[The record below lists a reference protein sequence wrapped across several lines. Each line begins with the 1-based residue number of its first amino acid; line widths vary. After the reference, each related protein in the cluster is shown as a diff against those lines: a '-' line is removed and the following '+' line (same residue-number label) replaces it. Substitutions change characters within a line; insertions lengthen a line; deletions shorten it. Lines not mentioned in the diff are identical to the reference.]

1 MAEIYEDTD
10 NTEEPSA
17 PLAPQDAMATGRVK
31 LEAQIRAL
39 QDSLS
44 RRSQMPFDPTLMA
57 LATGFLKPTQ
67 TGSFGESLGYAG
79 EGAMGAAEKERARK
93 SDLEK
98 MKLELA
104 LKQYELTG
112 DAEGQKMLAQAMAGA
127 PASTVAASKDM
138 AAEGAAATAAG
149 SEGTPQS
156 KTQDMSTEEAVET
169 IKANPNA
176 MFKITM
182 NDKIIAGIS
191 KVSPKWGGVA
201 QKIFDNQLKMAGVG
215 QKQEELTQKGQ
226 ESVKYRNPFDPSDT
240 EGILVP
246 RSKVSEYQT
255 VLASGDEAKIRAFLG
270 KIGTPGYIGAGK
282 APAGEAPKPLE
293 TKAEREQR
301 MGKEGKKYE
310 ADLEQH
316 KKDMEV
322 LTSRGDSA
330 LNARN
335 NAKAVYDFA
344 SNPETKG
351 AFGVLAKPGILPAV
365 LSAAQEGIKVGPYN
379 IGIAGIEDAVRKAG
393 GTQTEIDAATAVARN
408 LSELELAFSQAFK
421 GQGQVTENE
430 RLIVR
435 QVGPKL
441 SDSPKVAMLKS
452 ESVMARADFD
462 SKNQELFNKWQE
474 QNPNGLFGQYKS
486 SPQYKALENSYSE
499 KLGSVM
505 AKYGMKPTAK
515 PQGGGG
521 SYYERLKSETKQ

>member
-1 MAEIYEDTD
+1 
-10 NTEEPSA
+10 
-17 PLAPQDAMATGRVK
+17 
-31 LEAQIRAL
+31 
-39 QDSLS
+39 
-44 RRSQMPFDPTLMA
+44 MA
-57 LATGFLKPTQ
+57 LATGLLKPTK
-67 TGSFGESLGYAG
+67 TGSFGESLGYAA
-79 EGAMGAAEKERARK
+79 EGAMAAAEKERARK
-93 SDLEK
+93 TDIEK

-112 DAEGQKMLAQAMAGA
+112 DAEGQKMLGQILSGA
-127 PASTVAASKDM
+127 PASTIAASKDM
-138 AAEGAAATAAG
+138 AAEGAAATTTL
-149 SEGTPQS
+149 EGAPKAQ
-156 KTQDMSTEEAVET
+156 TQDLPTEEAVDA

-176 MFKITM
+176 MFSITM
-182 NDKIIAGIS
+182 KPEIVAAITR
-191 KVSPKWGGVA
+191 VSPKWGALA
-201 QKIFDNQLKMAGVG
+201 QGIFDRQVKMAGVG
-215 QKQEELTQKGQ
+215 QKERELTQKEQ
-226 ESVKYRNPFDPSDT
+226 ESVKYRNPFDPSDN

-246 RSKVSEYQT
+246 RSKVAEYQGI
-255 VLASGDEAKIRAFLG
+255 LATGDEAKIKAFLG

-282 APAGEAPKPLE
+282 APAGQAETPLE
-293 TKAEREQR
+293 TKAQREQR
-301 MGKEGKKYE
+301 MGKESKKYE
-310 ADLEQH
+310 ADLDQH

-379 IGIAGIEDAVRKAG
+379 IGISGIEDAVRKSG

-462 SKNQELFNKWQE
+462 SKNQDLFMKWQE
-474 QNPNGLFGQYKS
+474 QNPNGLYGQYKS

-505 AKYGMKPTAK
+505 AKYGMAPKAK
-515 PQGGGG
+515 TQGGGG
-521 SYYERLKSETKQ
+521 SYYERLKNETKK

>member
-1 MAEIYEDTD
+1 MADIYEDLD
-10 NTEEPSA
+10 NTEEPSVE
-17 PLAPQDAMATGRVK
+17 LAPKDAMATGRVK
-31 LEAQIRAL
+31 LEEQIKAL
-39 QDSLS
+39 QNSLN

-57 LATGFLKPTQ
+57 LATGLLKPTK
-67 TGSFGESLGYAG
+67 TGSFGESLGYAA
-79 EGAMGAAEKERARK
+79 EEAMGAAEKERARR

-112 DAEGQKMLAQAMAGA
+112 DAEGQKILGQVLAGA
-127 PASTVAASKDM
+127 PASTVAATREQ
-138 AAEGAAATAAG
+138 AVEGAAASAEGAG
-149 SEGTPQS
+149 KAP
-156 KTQDMSTEEAVET
+156 TQDMPTQEAVET

-176 MFKITM
+176 MFSITM
-182 NDKIIAGIS
+182 KPEIVAAIS
-191 KVSPKWGGVA
+191 KVSPKWGNVA
-201 QKIFDNQLKMAGVG
+201 QKIFDNQTKMAGVG

-255 VLASGDEAKIRAFLG
+255 VLATGDEAKIRTFLG

-282 APAGEAPKPLE
+282 APEAAKPLE

-379 IGIAGIEDAVRKAG
+379 IGISGIENAVRTAG

-474 QNPNGLFGQYKS
+474 KNPNGLFGQYKS

-521 SYYERLKSETKQ
+521 SYYERLKNETKQ